1 MESLETYSLLLRRSR
16 TGNVIWLLRFSILIA
31 LLTVII
37 FFWNDLLCLSILLVS
52 IFIRLMKIVKWNLK
66 KQI

>member
-52 IFIRLMKIVKWNLK
+52 IFISLIKIVKWNLK